1 MGSFKKYF
9 LSDREFDRRLSMFIM
24 CLFHHL
30 GGFLKCLAG
39 SLMVRFHLRDEHGCG
54 FIADFNLFIGDGW
67 LLSVI
72 EQER

>member
-9 LSDREFDRRLSMFIM
+9 LSHGELDRGSGVFIM

-30 GGFLKCLAG
+30 SGLFKCLAD

-54 FIADFNLFIGDGW
+54 FILDFNLFVRDYW

-72 EQER
+72 E